1 MIVQEMFDE
10 IDKEEDGEVYYREV
24 VDYLRSVNQDMDNEL
39 NHKVQEPG
47 NGQRAQPQG
56 TGTRTWT
63 LDNELNLKVQ
73 EPGHGQRAQP
83 QGTGNRTWTTSDNSL
98 SISKSGR
105 NLAYRVSYQVAYFSH
120 PLLITSFPS
129 YVQLQKQLQDY
140 KAIGDQ
146 VLNFDE
152 FVVSFSVWKKYFL
165 YPQGESLLLGDL
177 Q

>member
-63 LDNELNLKVQ
+63 LDNERNLKVQ
-73 EPGHGQRAQP
+73 EPGHGQRAHS
-83 QGTGNRTWTTSDNSL
+83 QGTGMRTWTTS
-98 SISKSGR
+98 
-105 NLAYRVSYQVAYFSH
+105 
-120 PLLITSFPS
+120 
-129 YVQLQKQLQDY
+129 
-140 KAIGDQ
+140 
-146 VLNFDE
+146 
-152 FVVSFSVWKKYFL
+152 SFSRYRNQDMDNELVLKV
-165 YPQGESLLLGDL
+165 QE
-177 Q
+177 